1 MTRSRDLSRR
11 PPQATQRKYQDN
23 KCLDLSQLP
32 HSDLLPKFSHKKS
45 ANENP
50 RAWEEWLKWAFI
62 SFLGKEQGDTKDRIM
77 VPFKDAPLLTAGIG
91 DYRHVT
97 LWVQWIK
104 FTGWIKVA
112 EQVTLRWRDHPELPG
127 WALCSH
133 ERPWRWT
140 RGAGET
146 PMWRFWLQRW
156 TKGPQVKGCGRPP
169 ASRIWKKPGKGFSP
183 RTSRKSQSPAD
194 TPILAHWDLCET
206 SEL

>member
-1 MTRSRDLSRR
+1 MTRSKDLSRR

-62 SFLGKEQGDTKDRIM
+62 SFLGKEQGDMKDRITA
-77 VPFKDAPLLTAGIG
+77 PFKDAPLLTAGIG
-91 DYRHVT
+91 NYRHVT

-112 EQVTLRWRDHPELPG
+112 EQVTLRWRDHSELPG
-127 WALCSH
+127 
-133 ERPWRWT
+133 
-140 RGAGET
+140 
-146 PMWRFWLQRW
+146 
-156 TKGPQVKGCGRPP
+156 GPYVIMSVLEGGCGVQERLRCDVAGFKDGQRGHKSKDVVGLQPP
-169 ASRIWKKPGKGFSP
+169 ESG
-183 RTSRKSQSPAD
+183 KSQERDSPLEPPKSHRARL
-194 TPILAHWDLCET
+194 TPRF
-206 SEL
+206 